1 MNRSTFL
8 HRHPWLLTA
17 VVAAAAVGSPASAA
31 DSARTASRQ
40 PTGPRPA
47 AARTVVDAAVRPAG
61 GMVCRECGPGGCR
74 HGKLCHHRDCKDG
87 VCTPYCPVRPGTF
100 GYYGTQWRRW
110 PGQGVVPVSNVEAAT
125 PVKPPKSEV
134 PGVDE
139 ESFGPKPDDLP
150 EPAASDRGDDDP
162 AGATPPEPTLPAAAE
177 PPVPEAAAPAPEP
190 RAIPADTPEPP
201 SKPAIE
207 EAPPTKPKAADLF
220 DESAARKVRRKIP
233 VHSAGDSRESAADA
247 AGVKPTSHE
256 AAATRKVPRAVPR
269 VAFDPRAESARMR
282 EPQ

>member
-1 MNRSTFL
+1 MNRSTLL
-8 HRHPWLLTA
+8 HRHRWLLAA
-17 VVAAAAVGSPASAA
+17 VVASVTAAAGAPATAA
-31 DSARTASRQ
+31 DPARPASRQ

-47 AARTVVDAAVRPAG
+47 ATRTVVDAAVRPAG
-61 GMVCRECGPGGCR
+61 GMVCHECGAGGCR
-74 HGKLCHHRDCKDG
+74 HGKLCHHRDCKNG
-87 VCTPYCPVRPGTF
+87 VCAPYCPVRPGTF

-110 PGQGVVPVSNVEAAT
+110 PGQGVVPASNVEAAT

-150 EPAASDRGDDDP
+150 EPATPDGGGDETTSRP
-162 AGATPPEPTLPAAAE
+162 VPPEPTAPTPPMPESTAPAAE
-177 PPVPEAAAPAPEP
+177 PRVMPAE
-190 RAIPADTPEPP
+190 TPEPP

-207 EAPPTKPKAADLF
+207 ESPPTKPKAADLF

-233 VHSAGDSRESAADA
+233 VHSAGDSQESAADA
-247 AGVKPTSHE
+247 ASVKPASHD
-256 AAATRKVPRAVPR
+256 AAATRKVPKAVPR

-282 EPQ
+282 EPR